1 MEYFIPAWHED
12 NSDWAVAIPSIT
24 ILDATSHMRILQ
36 NNGHQVGIIIS
47 TYEPGL
53 MTRLNQLN
61 YYPDQLFSIYDY
73 LQGIHN
79 LESRVVEI
87 NDFAWPKNA
96 IFDYT
101 PFRTI
106 IADKDKFIAKV
117 FYDFAGKVIR
127 VEHHGDTPSENY
139 TVIMDS
145 RGFISSKNTD
155 HEAIFY
161 DPYGNWRFKQDRD
174 TGVVTINP
182 NFNFYQKTTYSNI
195 KDLINEVLQQY
206 LETNLKKSDHLI
218 VTLDNDSL
226 VDLNQLNHSNAI
238 FMINP
243 RQPYQ
248 EELSN
253 LNQGNL
259 LVSKTD
265 LADKLEQQYPEKFS
279 VNVIPAYNS
288 EFRLGHSSRE
298 RVQRIAF
305 FAENANQADIEKI
318 IKHLCKYVSHD
329 FKNKSIQVFT
339 YSLDKDNWV
348 NQVIAKIKKDSK
360 GKWIISS
367 GDEKEKVENIEI
379 AGLGKAKGLPQIKIK
394 ELRLTNISQLLK
406 ALDKTRVLISW
417 GSVDEL
423 MQMVAVS
430 IGIPQI
436 QNFASKT
443 VIHQKNGYVCQ
454 TAEEIDTPLND
465 YLNNLTAWNNA
476 IVYNVKML
484 NRYSEENIMKRWEK
498 LLGDAK

>member
-127 VEHHGDTPSENY
+127 IEHHGDTPSENY
-139 TVIMDS
+139 TLIMDS

-174 TGVVTINP
+174 SGVVTINP

-206 LETNLKKSDHLI
+206 LETNLKNSDHLI

-279 VNVIPAYNS
+279 VNVILAYNS

-348 NQVIAKIKKDSK
+348 NQVIDKIKKDSK

-417 GSVDEL
+417 GSVDVVTPE
-423 MQMVAVS
+423 
-430 IGIPQI
+430 IRTQI
-436 QNFASKT
+436 SG
-443 VIHQKNGYVCQ
+443 VLLC
-454 TAEEIDTPLND
+454 LN
-465 YLNNLTAWNNA
+465 
-476 IVYNVKML
+476 
-484 NRYSEENIMKRWEK
+484 
-498 LLGDAK
+498 